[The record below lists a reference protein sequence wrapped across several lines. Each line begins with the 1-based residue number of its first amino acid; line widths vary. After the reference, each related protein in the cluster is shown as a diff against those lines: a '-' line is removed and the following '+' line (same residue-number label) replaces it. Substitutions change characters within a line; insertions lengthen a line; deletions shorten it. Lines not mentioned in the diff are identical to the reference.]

1 MTMEAIRT
9 STILLRDCFIH
20 EQESKTIKRKF
31 IGQHENTDTFS
42 GEFIKQGKIL
52 LTFFLIMH
60 LLTFAKK
67 KLSSSD
73 LCSNI

>member
-1 MTMEAIRT
+1 MVSVLDTTLEERSTVYGMTMEAIRT

-42 GEFIKQGKIL
+42 GEFIKQGKI
-52 LTFFLIMH
+52 
-60 LLTFAKK
+60 
-67 KLSSSD
+67 
-73 LCSNI
+73 

>member
-1 MTMEAIRT
+1 MFRNITQNGMTMEANRT

-52 LTFFLIMH
+52 NIKEVS
-60 LLTFAKK
+60 KK
-67 KLSSSD
+67 P
-73 LCSNI
+73 